1 MTKLPR
7 CAVGAI
13 VLEKGLLLL
22 VRRNKEPGR
31 GSWTLPGGHV
41 EWGESMREAVAR
53 EVREE
58 AGVDIDVEGVAGI
71 AERIIPDDD
80 GAVVFHFVIVNYWA
94 GARELPEPRA
104 GDDASDVRW
113 VPVDELAGMNLSA
126 GLYEFLQD
134 RGALEGRRPRA

>member
-1 MTKLPR
+1 MTKQPS

-13 VLEKGLLLL
+13 VLEKGRLLL

-31 GSWTLPGGHV
+31 GTWTLPGGHV
-41 EWGESMREAVAR
+41 EWGESLREAVAR

-58 AGVDIDVEGVAGI
+58 TGVDITVEGVAGL
-71 AERIIPDDD
+71 AERIIPNDD
-80 GAVVFHFVIVNYWA
+80 GAIVYHFIIVNYWA
-94 GARELPEPRA
+94 GAPDLPAARA
-104 GDDASDVRW
+104 GSDAADVRW
-113 VPVDELAGMNLSA
+113 VEVGELATMGLSA